1 MPDTLAPK
9 KTMTQRELDNKLTP
23 ISEKVKEGP
32 LVTGEIVK
40 DYLFKPLPLLQDE
53 RISVKTKEQQ
63 QTQASAKE
71 GLVKRPE
78 VEDTGDIENVSTVQ
92 QGEVKPTL
100 AARPVMYA
108 ADGMDNKEINN
119 PIVVG
124 EKGPEMLVP
133 TGNGRFSI
141 LPNDV
146 VNGLMEKTKT
156 PTPELSSTVSIM
168 QVPEIDT
175 GNLVSEDPNVED
187 QYEDSFSKPLL
198 KSKLANRDTATQSIY
213 NYNEDIPSVGGIVDN
228 NFDSMIFPKI
238 ENNKSLPKN
247 TDMTDIS
254 GAIRDSYK
262 HGYTAGYFSLSQ
274 GRNTAEFIGSD
285 LQEKAIAALDIPDNA
300 SMLFAR
306 GIGRDTRSDRNQDI
320 IMDAYMDI
328 NNNKVG
334 ISIADQARKNLKFT
348 PNEKLSGAN
357 LIAAEKEFQKLYNKN
372 FINTVEKYEGDY
384 KTTYPGYE
392 SVPTNK
398 ELKDLL
404 YGKGSGTI
412 KNRITSFFKDDFRDD
427 KIPEQIIR
435 YNPKMID
442 KYKKDQQENFR
453 ETSRGNPDTFTEM

>member
-23 ISEKVKEGP
+23 IAEKVKEGP

-156 PTPELSSTVSIM
+156 STPELSSTVSMKDTSTGFMTDEQKEDVVYLSDNPNITGTVA
-168 QVPEIDT
+168 QITGVGTLYTQALIKRKFNNEIVPT
-175 GNLVSEDPNVED
+175 
-187 QYEDSFSKPLL
+187 L
-198 KSKLANRDTATQSIY
+198 KGKTLD
-213 NYNEDIPSVGGIVDN
+213 
-228 NFDSMIFPKI
+228 
-238 ENNKSLPKN
+238 LPKN
-247 TDMTDIS
+247 IAGDDIS
-254 GAIRDSYK
+254 GSLRDAYQ
-262 HGYTAGYFSLSQ
+262 HGYISGFTNLRDGTLQSEIMAQ
-274 GRNTAEFIGSD
+274 GREVPIYSLFRKLDQAEAKDNT
-285 LQEKAIAALDIPDNA
+285 
-300 SMLFAR
+300 
-306 GIGRDTRSDRNQDI
+306 
-320 IMDAYMDI
+320 MDI

-334 ISIADQARKNLKFT
+334 FAVANEVREELGYKGKTIPSNKIKEAEMLFNLRFNERYLDEIALYAAGKGKKYSDKVSKFDQYAQAFSR
-348 PNEKLSGAN
+348 EKPDRMILEFSPEY
-357 LIAAEKEFQKLYNKN
+357 IEKEKAKLNK
-372 FINTVEKYEGDY
+372 
-384 KTTYPGYE
+384 
-392 SVPTNK
+392 
-398 ELKDLL
+398 
-404 YGKGSGTI
+404 
-412 KNRITSFFKDDFRDD
+412 
-427 KIPEQIIR
+427 
-435 YNPKMID
+435 
-442 KYKKDQQENFR
+442 
-453 ETSRGNPDTFTEM
+453 

>member
-23 ISEKVKEGP
+23 IAEKVKEGP

-156 PTPELSSTVSIM
+156 PTPELSSTVSMKDTSTGFMTDEQREDVVYLSDNPNITGTVA
-168 QVPEIDT
+168 QITGVGTLYTQALIKRKFNNEIVPT
-175 GNLVSEDPNVED
+175 
-187 QYEDSFSKPLL
+187 L
-198 KSKLANRDTATQSIY
+198 KGKTLD
-213 NYNEDIPSVGGIVDN
+213 
-228 NFDSMIFPKI
+228 
-238 ENNKSLPKN
+238 LPKN
-247 TDMTDIS
+247 IAGDDIS
-254 GAIRDSYK
+254 GSLRDAYQ
-262 HGYTAGYFSLSQ
+262 HGYISGFTNLRDGTLQSEIMAQ
-274 GRNTAEFIGSD
+274 GREVPIYSLFRKLDQAEAKDNT
-285 LQEKAIAALDIPDNA
+285 
-300 SMLFAR
+300 
-306 GIGRDTRSDRNQDI
+306 
-320 IMDAYMDI
+320 MDI

-334 ISIADQARKNLKFT
+334 FAVANEVREELGYKGKTIPSNKIKEAEMLFNLRFNERYLDEIALYAAGKGKKYSDKVSKFDQYAQAFSR
-348 PNEKLSGAN
+348 EKPDRMILEFSPEY
-357 LIAAEKEFQKLYNKN
+357 IEKEKAKLNK
-372 FINTVEKYEGDY
+372 
-384 KTTYPGYE
+384 
-392 SVPTNK
+392 
-398 ELKDLL
+398 
-404 YGKGSGTI
+404 
-412 KNRITSFFKDDFRDD
+412 
-427 KIPEQIIR
+427 
-435 YNPKMID
+435 
-442 KYKKDQQENFR
+442 
-453 ETSRGNPDTFTEM
+453 